1 MNQSDKELA
10 LRFKGSLLR
19 SGVLPSRVVV
29 FGSRARGDADFES
42 DLDVLVLVDEI
53 SPGTRSVIS
62 DCAWE
67 TGFEAGV
74 VITPVVMTVDEAEN
88 SPERYS
94 LFMTAIRNEGLT
106 V

>member
-1 MNQSDKELA
+1 MNQSDRALA
-10 LRFKGSLLR
+10 LKFKASLLK
-19 SGVLPSRVVV
+19 SGVSPSTVVV

-42 DLDVLVLVDEI
+42 DLDVLVLVKELDHEI
-53 SPGTRSVIS
+53 RSIVS

-67 TGFEAGV
+67 TGFEADV

-94 LFMTAIRNEGLT
+94 LFMTAVRNEGLP